1 MIVPL
6 WDKVFR
12 FTAIC
17 CQVVSIFPEPI
28 ISCPRLLTYLPS
40 MPHLQLG
47 LFTFLSCFHFVHAAF
62 TIPTDSDKNVVEQN
76 AKGQWCYYPAVAQ
89 TQAVSCTGDFIAVS
103 LVHLNTTISIGY
115 YGPDNARY
123 GGAEWSVPQVN
134 PGRVTLCVSGQ
145 AGDGTYQSACMFV
158 TSDNSLPLYG
168 SACLIEIA
176 QKNVT
181 DGCYMPGELAFTM
194 TSTASSGSTAHPDSN
209 SDSATST
216 SMLSGELTGISYLI
230 LHLWF
235 QEA

>member
-1 MIVPL
+1 MPSSAVCCFSMIVPL
-6 WDKVFR
+6 CDKVFR

-47 LFTFLSCFHFVHAAF
+47 LFTLLSCFHFVHAAF

-89 TQAVSCTGDFIAVS
+89 TQAVSCTGDFVAVS

-123 GGAEWSVPQVN
+123 GGA
-134 PGRVTLCVSGQ
+134 
-145 AGDGTYQSACMFV
+145 
-158 TSDNSLPLYG
+158 
-168 SACLIEIA
+168 
-176 QKNVT
+176 
-181 DGCYMPGELAFTM
+181 
-194 TSTASSGSTAHPDSN
+194 
-209 SDSATST
+209 
-216 SMLSGELTGISYLI
+216 
-230 LHLWF
+230 
-235 QEA
+235 